1 MAENKMITK
10 KDLLTKLR
18 DYKESPDDDVI
29 RIKKK
34 IEKIFLQC
42 PEILYALNEKK
53 LESELFDDDGNI
65 NWEWNEELGEYE
77 PLGEWDNYIG
87 STANIRPF
95 LFIPDTQTEVKH
107 YICYQVGTDENV
119 RYNTTEKLLNI
130 TFTIFV
136 HGNDRVDKLTG
147 IPRHDL
153 LAALIRENFAWT
165 GFEIEKP
172 TPIGNKESTT
182 DNNYLVR
189 TLQYQCVL
197 PNDLVISSNGTTS
210 YKNKRW

>member
-1 MAENKMITK
+1 MIKQKMTTK
-10 KDLLTKLR
+10 DDLLSKLR
-18 DYKESPDDDVI
+18 AYAESPDDDII
-29 RIKKK
+29 RMKKK
-34 IEKIFLQC
+34 IEKVFIQC
-42 PEILYALNEKK
+42 PEILYALNEKEF
-53 LESELFDDDGNI
+53 ESELFDKDGNI
-65 NWEWNEELGEYE
+65 NWEWNEETQEYE
-77 PLGEWDNYIG
+77 PLGEWDRYFG
-87 STANIRPF
+87 SNSNIRPF
-95 LFIPDTQTEVKH
+95 LFIPDTQTDVRH
-107 YICYQVGTDENV
+107 YICYQIGTDENV
-119 RYNTTEKLLNI
+119 RYNPSEKLLNI

-136 HGNDRVDKLTG
+136 YGNDRIDKLTR

-153 LAALIRENFAWT
+153 LAALIRENFAWI

-172 TPIGNKESTT
+172 IPIGNKESIT

>member
-1 MAENKMITK
+1 MNLENINNKQK
-10 KDLLTKLR
+10 EDLWLVQL
-18 DYKESPDDDVI
+18 
-29 RIKKK
+29 KKK
-34 IEKIFLQC
+34 PIF
-42 PEILYALNEKK
+42 I
-53 LESELFDDDGNI
+53 
-65 NWEWNEELGEYE
+65 
-77 PLGEWDNYIG
+77 YI
-87 STANIRPF
+87 R
-95 LFIPDTQTEVKH
+95 
-107 YICYQVGTDENV
+107 
-119 RYNTTEKLLNI
+119 
-130 TFTIFV
+130 FTIFV